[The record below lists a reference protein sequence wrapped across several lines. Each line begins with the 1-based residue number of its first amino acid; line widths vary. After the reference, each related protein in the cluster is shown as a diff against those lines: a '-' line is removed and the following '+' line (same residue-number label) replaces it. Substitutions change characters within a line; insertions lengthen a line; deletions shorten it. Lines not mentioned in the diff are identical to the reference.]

1 MPSLYP
7 PIDWTPKVAWI
18 AGRGLRILLILV
30 LAYLLYAALKRM
42 APRLCTL
49 MVKGEEEHP
58 EELSKRAATLSH
70 FSVRTGA
77 IVIFIAV
84 SFMVLAEL
92 DINIA
97 PVLAGV
103 GIVGIAIGF
112 GAQTLVKDI
121 MTGIFILVENQYRR
135 GDVVKV
141 AGVSGL
147 VEEVGLRRTVLRD
160 LDGTVH
166 SIPNGEIR
174 VASNL
179 TRGWSQVNMN
189 ITVAYKE
196 DLDRVIGVINRVG
209 KELAA
214 DETYAPLVLE
224 APHVLRV
231 DEFQESGVAIKI
243 LGKTR
248 PIKQWEVMGE
258 MRRRLKKAFD
268 EEGIEIPLPHRVII
282 TRQSAKETD

>member
-1 MPSLYP
+1 MAAVA
-7 PIDWTPKVAWI
+7 IDWYLIAAWLL
-18 AGRGLRILLILV
+18 GHGLRLILIAV
-30 LAYLLYAALKRM
+30 LALAVYAALKRA
-42 APRLCTL
+42 APHMCTL
-49 MVKGEEEHP
+49 IVKGEEEHP
-58 EELSKRAATLSH
+58 EEIAKRSATLCH
-70 FSVRTGA
+70 FTIRIGA
-77 IVIFIAV
+77 IAISLAAA
-84 SFMVLAEL
+84 FMALSVLEL
-92 DINIA
+92 DIA

-103 GIVGIAIGF
+103 GIVGIAVGF
-112 GAQTLVKDI
+112 GAQSLVKDI
-121 MTGIFILVENQYRR
+121 MSGVFILVENQFRK

-166 SIPNGEIR
+166 TIPNGEIR

-189 ITVAYKE
+189 VTVAYKE
-196 DLDRVIGVINRVG
+196 DLDRVIEVIDRVG
-209 KELAA
+209 RELAT
-214 DETYAPLVLE
+214 DKEYAPLVLE

-231 DEFQESGVAIKI
+231 DEFQESGIAIKV

-258 MRRRLKKAFD
+258 LRRRLKKAFD
-268 EEGIEIPLPHRVII
+268 EEGIEIPFPHRVVIK
-282 TRQSAKETD
+282 RE